1 MRLVIMVTKK
11 NAERVSKKVLDEGV
25 IARKDLWITSK
36 LWNTYHRKEHVK
48 AACLKSMQDLGVEY
62 LDLYLIHFPIALK
75 YFPVE
80 TRYPPEWVHD
90 PSSAEPRMEE
100 DNVSFRETWEAMEEL
115 VKEGLVKNIGMC
127 NIGVALL
134 RDVLTYAKVKPS
146 VLQVELHP
154 YNT

>member
-1 MRLVIMVTKK
+1 
-11 NAERVSKKVLDEGV
+11 
-25 IARKDLWITSK
+25 
-36 LWNTYHRKEHVK
+36 
-48 AACLKSMQDLGVEY
+48 MQDLGVEY

-75 YFPVE
+75 YVPVE